1 MGSLEVDFLPRP
13 GERVDLT
20 VINFAVLLTHCRN
33 LRQVVIRGF
42 INIYPPRIRCHA
54 EVPWN
59 RAPTGRR
66 ILFVAEGGHRI
77 EPRRAVR
84 RQITGENGHGG

>member
-1 MGSLEVDFLPRP
+1 MKHRTTIAVEGSSNILSPR
-13 GERVDLT
+13 
-20 VINFAVLLTHCRN
+20 IVLYRHLIS
-33 LRQVVIRGF
+33 RQLVRRGF
-42 INIYPPRIRCHA
+42 LNSYPSRIRCHA
-54 EVPWN
+54 EAPWN

-66 ILFVAEGGHRI
+66 ILFVAEGGHGI